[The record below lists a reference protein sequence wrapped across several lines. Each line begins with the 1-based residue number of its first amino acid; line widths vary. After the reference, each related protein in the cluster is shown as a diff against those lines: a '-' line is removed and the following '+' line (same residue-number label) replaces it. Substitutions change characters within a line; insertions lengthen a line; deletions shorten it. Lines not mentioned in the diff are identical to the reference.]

1 MLSTLAIA
9 LCSASANAH
18 EFWVEPSTFV
28 PEADDPIGIRLCVG
42 DGFEGW
48 SLPRD
53 ARRIEHFVAAGP
65 GGEQPIVG
73 LDGADPAGV
82 VRLTAPGG
90 YVIAYRSN
98 PAFQVLPADRFE
110 EHLRDKGLERIVA
123 LRRERGASDRKARE
137 AYSRHAKA
145 LIRVGG
151 ALTAAST
158 ARSVCGSSS
167 SPSRTCFS
175 FAPTT
180 SGASAFCIAAARSR
194 ARSWLRARPE
204 TADDDLK
211 ARTDADGR
219 ASFRMREPGMW
230 RVAAVHMIEAR
241 GNVAADWESLWASLT
256 FELPSQGSHPRPAE
270 QRAPPRVQQSCGVT
284 PIVDTP
290 MTALTGPWFRRWLRG
305 WGLLAACLAHPAGY
319 AALAHST
326 GASYL
331 RIASAAATARWSPS
345 GTWPPPICSFRS
357 SSTRTA
363 MECSRRRRS
372 VRDIARS
379 RSLRRSGSCPP
390 WRASTARLTLG
401 RLADEPARHRDVP
414 GVGSSL
420 RGART
425 TVSSRCRRACSSAA
439 RTTLPCSTYRR
450 LRDASPPSCPATT
463 RTGPSHPRA
472 RISTQR
478 CAFCAQ
484 GSGTC

>member
-1 MLSTLAIA
+1 MNRASNVSAAMLSTLAIA
-9 LCSASANAH
+9 LCSASVNAH
-18 EFWVEPSTFV
+18 EFWVEPSTFI

-151 ALTAAST
+151 ALTAAVDR
-158 ARSVCGSSS
+158 AVGLRLELIAEPDLFLVRAGDQRSFRLLYRGR
-167 SPSRTCFS
+167 PL
-175 FAPTT
+175 A
-180 SGASAFCIAAARSR
+180 GALVAAS
-194 ARSWLRARPE
+194 RPE

-256 FELPSQGSHPRPAE
+256 FELPSQRSESA
-270 QRAPPRVQQSCGVT
+270 
-284 PIVDTP
+284 
-290 MTALTGPWFRRWLRG
+290 TGR
-305 WGLLAACLAHPAGY
+305 
-319 AALAHST
+319 
-326 GASYL
+326 
-331 RIASAAATARWSPS
+331 AAARHPV
-345 GTWPPPICSFRS
+345 CSNRV
-357 SSTRTA
+357 A
-363 MECSRRRRS
+363 
-372 VRDIARS
+372 
-379 RSLRRSGSCPP
+379 SL
-390 WRASTARLTLG
+390 LL
-401 RLADEPARHRDVP
+401 
-414 GVGSSL
+414 
-420 RGART
+420 
-425 TVSSRCRRACSSAA
+425 
-439 RTTLPCSTYRR
+439 
-450 LRDASPPSCPATT
+450 
-463 RTGPSHPRA
+463 
-472 RISTQR
+472 
-478 CAFCAQ
+478 
-484 GSGTC
+484 